1 MVYPIVYPITYRVS
15 TILLVVQDFC
25 AWGET
30 SSWRLCSWSIS
41 MMNSGGM
48 IQQKSSEIFDPGFSW
63 LVKWLEMLPNLVMTN
78 IAIENGSWTVGLYL
92 FQMVI
97 FQFDLCMFTRPGA
110 CMFTFRIHGWIT
122 FVSLSG
128 FSPTVDYCWVRT
140 APFGG
145 GIAFE
150 PTLFCAH
157 FLSKLKTEKNMKQL
171 WTTIIKQGEH
181 MPYIPVCCAR
191 SHVHLFFGQ
200 FGMLADDWKQL
211 WGSMLELFSLSHHLR
226 WYNQTRH
233 QLLLLQS
240 QLCWWSHVNSV
251 HMFW

>member
-1 MVYPIVYPITYRVS
+1 
-15 TILLVVQDFC
+15 
-25 AWGET
+25 
-30 SSWRLCSWSIS
+30 
-41 MMNSGGM
+41 MNSGFVPIPNGDFPVRLVYVYQAWCLYVY
-48 IQQKSSEIFDPGFSW
+48 IQNPWVDNIRISIRIFSHGGLLLGAHSTIWWRHCFW
-63 LVKWLEMLPNLVMTN
+63 ANTLLRTFFVK
-78 IAIENGSWTVGLYL
+78 AENWKKKYET
-92 FQMVI
+92 
-97 FQFDLCMFTRPGA
+97 
-110 CMFTFRIHGWIT
+110 
-122 FVSLSG
+122 
-128 FSPTVDYCWVRT
+128 
-140 APFGG
+140 
-145 GIAFE
+145 
-150 PTLFCAH
+150 TL
-157 FLSKLKTEKNMKQL
+157 NNYY
-171 WTTIIKQGEH
+171 IKQGEH

>member
-145 GIAFE
+145 GIAFA

-157 FLSKLKTEKNMKQL
+157 FLSKLKTEKKIWNNF
-171 WTTIIKQGEH
+171 E
-181 MPYIPVCCAR
+181 
-191 SHVHLFFGQ
+191 
-200 FGMLADDWKQL
+200 
-211 WGSMLELFSLSHHLR
+211 
-226 WYNQTRH
+226 
-233 QLLLLQS
+233 QLLYKTRWTHAVYS
-240 QLCWWSHVNSV
+240 RMLCTIPRSPFFWPIRDVGWWLEATLRFHVRIIFVKSPFALV
-251 HMFW
+251 